1 MVRSWKNM
9 DLLESIKFPPSLVM
23 KLPMKI
29 LQDAILCADDI
40 LKDIIRR
47 YINTSNNV
55 KVVNKLKRAMEVIDR
70 KETFIKE
77 VDNNSSNTIKS
88 IHLLELLNKDVP
100 LELLTV
106 WQGIISYYEESL
118 KDNEFKAAFDT
129 KQAIRSSLFKA
140 INREYNSEFNKDNP
154 ELLSALLTLKE
165 LLTNDAKFKNAPKTE
180 TRRYSGTDR
189 FRMSNKDMEILKY
202 AIQFRVNMS
211 QEGMIKDS
219 WRVI

>member
-29 LQDAILCADDI
+29 LQDAILYADDI
-40 LKDIIRR
+40 LKDVIRR

-189 FRMSNKDMEILKY
+189 FRVSNKDMEILKY
-202 AIQFRVNMS
+202 AIQFRVDMS

-219 WRVI
+219 WRVL

>member
-29 LQDAILCADDI
+29 LQDSILCADDI

-47 YINTSNNV
+47 YINTSDNV

-118 KDNEFKAAFDT
+118 KDNEFKASFDT

-154 ELLSALLTLKE
+154 ELLSALLTLKG
-165 LLTNDAKFKNAPKTE
+165 LLTNDVKFKNAPKTE

-189 FRMSNKDMEILKY
+189 FRMSNRDMEILKY
-202 AIQFRVNMS
+202 AIQFRVDMS
-211 QEGMIKDS
+211 QEGMVKDS

>member
-9 DLLESIKFPPSLVM
+9 DLLESIKFPPSFVM

-47 YINTSNNV
+47 YIKTSDNV
-55 KVVNKLKRAMEVIDR
+55 KVVNKLKRAMEIIDR

-165 LLTNDAKFKNAPKTE
+165 LLANDAKFKNAPKTE

-202 AIQFRVNMS
+202 AIQFRVDMS

-219 WRVI
+219 WRVL

>member
-1 MVRSWKNM
+1 MIGRK
-9 DLLESIKFPPSLVM
+9 LLL
-23 KLPMKI
+23 
-29 LQDAILCADDI
+29 
-40 LKDIIRR
+40 
-47 YINTSNNV
+47 
-55 KVVNKLKRAMEVIDR
+55 R
-70 KETFIKE
+70 K
-77 VDNNSSNTIKS
+77 SSNTIKS
-88 IHLLELLNKDVP
+88 IHLLELLNKDIP

-202 AIQFRVNMS
+202 AIQFRVDMS

-219 WRVI
+219 WRVL